1 MIREPANLIQWS
13 DGHVTV
19 HGSGRR
25 EYAVF
30 APAGVLSLL
39 RKYMRHVNECT
50 GDTFVVTLLADTA
63 FDAGE
68 RLLLQALD
76 AELQQPERV

>member
-19 HGSGRR
+19 HGSGPR

-39 RKYMRHVNECT
+39 RKYMRHVYECT
-50 GDTFVVTLLADTA
+50 GDTYVVTLLSDPPLP
-63 FDAGE
+63 FDSGE
-68 RLLLQALD
+68 TLLLRALD
-76 AELQQPERV
+76 AEIPG